1 MDKVKIGGIVY
12 QIEVKNDLAG
22 ETGNWGETN
31 LKKTTITLDSNMS
44 KQRTDQTLVHEI
56 VHGIFEE
63 AGFEQ
68 DEDKVNRL
76 GIVLYQ
82 VLKDN
87 DFSFLRDDEIYSE
100 LLKELSNPRMVIID
114 EHEIANQTGKRLVT
128 DEEMRELASKRLK
141 GDI

>member
-12 QIEVKNDLAG
+12 SVEIKEDLVG
-22 ETGNWGETN
+22 HTGNWGETN
-31 LKKTTITLDSNMS
+31 LKKTTIALDSNMS

-87 DFSFLRDDEIYSE
+87 DFSFLRDE
-100 LLKELSNPRMVIID
+100 RIINTKD
-114 EHEIANQTGKRLVT
+114 GPYIAGHKIANQTGKRLVT

>member
-12 QIEVKNDLAG
+12 SVEIKEDLVG
-22 ETGNWGETN
+22 HTGNWGETN
-31 LKKTTITLDSNMS
+31 LKKTTIALDSNMS

-82 VLKDN
+82 VLQDN
-87 DFSFLRDDEIYSE
+87 DFSFLRDDEIDSE
-100 LLKELSNPRMVIID
+100 LIKELNNQSMVIID
-114 EHEIANQTGKRLVT
+114 EQEIANQIGKRLDT
-128 DEEMRELASKRLK
+128 DEEMRESTFKRMK

>member
-1 MDKVKIGGIVY
+1 MNDVKIGGIVY

-22 ETGNWGETN
+22 EAGNWGETN
-31 LKKTTITLDSNMS
+31 LKKTTIALDSNMS

-87 DFSFLRDDEIYSE
+87 DFSFLRDDEIDSG
-100 LLKELSNPRMVIID
+100 LLKELSNQRMVIIN
-114 EHEIANQTGKRLVT
+114 EQEIADQTGKKLVA
-128 DEEMRELASKRLK
+128 DEEVRELVSKRLK

>member
-1 MDKVKIGGIVY
+1 MDKVKIGGIDY
-12 QIEVKNDLAG
+12 SIEIKNDLVG

-31 LKKTTITLDSNMS
+31 LKKTTIALDSNMS

-87 DFSFLRDDEIYSE
+87 DFSFLRDE
-100 LLKELSNPRMVIID
+100 RVINTKD
-114 EHEIANQTGKRLVT
+114 GPYVV
-128 DEEMRELASKRLK
+128 D
-141 GDI
+141 

>member
-31 LKKTTITLDSNMS
+31 LKKTTIALDSNMS

-87 DFSFLRDDEIYSE
+87 DFSFLRDDKIDSE
-100 LLKELSNPRMVIID
+100 LLKELRNQKLMIINEQAIAESIGKPLVTEEEVR
-114 EHEIANQTGKRLVT
+114 EHVLKRL
-128 DEEMRELASKRLK
+128 R
-141 GDI
+141 GDV

>member
-31 LKKTTITLDSNMS
+31 LKKTTIVLDSNMS

-87 DFSFLRDDEIYSE
+87 DFSFLRDE
-100 LLKELSNPRMVIID
+100 RIINTKD
-114 EHEIANQTGKRLVT
+114 GPYVVGHEIANQTGKRLVI
-128 DEEMRELASKRLK
+128 DEEMRELVSKRLK

>member
-12 QIEVKNDLAG
+12 SVEIKEDLVG
-22 ETGNWGETN
+22 HTGNWGETN
-31 LKKTTITLDSNMS
+31 LKKTTIALDSNMS

-82 VLKDN
+82 VLQDN
-87 DFSFLRDDEIYSE
+87 DFSFLRDERIINTKHGPYVVDEQ
-100 LLKELSNPRMVIID
+100 LLDEFRKTNHERLSR
-114 EHEIANQTGKRLVT
+114 
-128 DEEMRELASKRLK
+128 RLK
-141 GDI
+141 GEIL

>member
-12 QIEVKNDLAG
+12 SVEIKEDLVG
-22 ETGNWGETN
+22 HTGNWGETN
-31 LKKTTITLDSNMS
+31 LKKTTIVLDSNMS

-87 DFSFLRDDEIYSE
+87 DFSFLRDERIINTKYGPYVVDEQ
-100 LLKELSNPRMVIID
+100 LLDESRKVIHERLSR
-114 EHEIANQTGKRLVT
+114 RF
-128 DEEMRELASKRLK
+128 RR
-141 GDI
+141 

>member
-12 QIEVKNDLAG
+12 QIKIKNDLVG

-31 LKKTTITLDSNMS
+31 LKKTTIALDSNMS

-68 DEDKVNRL
+68 NEDKVNRL

-87 DFSFLRDDEIYSE
+87 DFSFLRDDEIDSE
-100 LLKELSNPRMVIID
+100 LLKELSNQRMVIID
-114 EHEIANQTGKRLVT
+114 EQEIANQTGKRLVA
-128 DEEMRELASKRLK
+128 DEEVRELVSKRLT

>member
-1 MDKVKIGGIVY
+1 MDKVKIGGIDY
-12 QIEVKNDLAG
+12 SIEIKNDLAG

-31 LKKTTITLDSNMS
+31 LKKTTIALDSNMS

-82 VLKDN
+82 VLQDN
-87 DFSFLRDDEIYSE
+87 DFSFLRDE
-100 LLKELSNPRMVIID
+100 RIINTKD
-114 EHEIANQTGKRLVT
+114 GPYIVKQEIANQTGKRLVT

>member
-1 MDKVKIGGIVY
+1 MDKVKIGGIDY
-12 QIEVKNDLAG
+12 SIEIKNDLVG

-31 LKKTTITLDSNMS
+31 LKKTTIALDSNMS

-82 VLKDN
+82 VLQDN
-87 DFSFLRDDEIYSE
+87 DFSFLRDDKIDSE
-100 LLKELSNPRMVIID
+100 LLKGLSNQRMVTID
-114 EHEIANQTGKRLVT
+114 EQEIANQTGKRLDT
-128 DEEMRELASKRLK
+128 DEEMRESTFKRMK

>member
-12 QIEVKNDLAG
+12 SVEIKEDLVG
-22 ETGNWGETN
+22 HTGNWGETN
-31 LKKTTITLDSNMS
+31 LKKTTIALDSNMS

-82 VLKDN
+82 VLQDN
-87 DFSFLRDDEIYSE
+87 DFSFLRDE
-100 LLKELSNPRMVIID
+100 RIINTKYGPYIV
-114 EHEIANQTGKRLVT
+114 EQEIANQTGKRLVA
-128 DEEMRELASKRLK
+128 DEDVREIALKRLR
-141 GDI
+141 GDV